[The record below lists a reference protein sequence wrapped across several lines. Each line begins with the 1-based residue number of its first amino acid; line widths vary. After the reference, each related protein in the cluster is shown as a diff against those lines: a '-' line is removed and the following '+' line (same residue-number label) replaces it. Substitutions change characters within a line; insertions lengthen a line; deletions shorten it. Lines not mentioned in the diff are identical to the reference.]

1 MASPQGSLS
10 RSSIGSMTFSELGL
24 SVEVLRGVEEAGYTE
39 PTPIQQKSIP
49 SVLQGRDVMGCA
61 QTGTGKTGAFTLPLI
76 DILASG
82 RARARMPR
90 ALILEPTRELADQV
104 DEAFAVYAKYQTK
117 LSSALLIG
125 GVSMDEQ
132 SRKLERGADVLI
144 ATPGRLLDHVERGQV
159 VLRGIQMLVIDET
172 DRMLDMGFIPD
183 VQKIVRLLPAKRQ
196 TLFFSATL
204 SPEIR
209 RIGAEFVTDPKEI
222 SVSAPSSASV
232 LVEQGLLQTT
242 PSGKRDALR
251 RLLEVKGVQNALIF
265 LNRKKDV
272 DVLATSLK
280 RHGFAAAAIHGDL
293 AQSVR
298 MQTLESFKNGE
309 IKFLVASDVAARG
322 LDISALPFVINYDV
336 PNHPEDYVHRIG
348 RTARAGLK
356 GTAFTLAVP
365 EDSKSLAAIYKLIG
379 KAIPAISLD
388 GSAPAADTPQE
399 TPAEAEKPRPS
410 RGSRNRGR
418 SASGGRASG
427 PSSAKPDLGPSE
439 KSSEEP
445 KPASFGAPEETKGE
459 DSPRTARPRARSRSA
474 KPRPAKSTETP
485 KTPNE
490 KSKPDRGDAAASVK
504 DGSAASV
511 KDGSAASVKDG
522 SAASVKDGSA
532 ASIKDGSAASIKDGS
547 AASIKDGSAASIKD
561 GSAASIKDGSAAMGG
576 HVPAFLLRPG
586 HTDGS

>member
-1 MASPQGSLS
+1 
-10 RSSIGSMTFSELGL
+10 
-24 SVEVLRGVEEAGYTE
+24 
-39 PTPIQQKSIP
+39 
-49 SVLQGRDVMGCA
+49 
-61 QTGTGKTGAFTLPLI
+61 
-76 DILASG
+76 
-82 RARARMPR
+82 
-90 ALILEPTRELADQV
+90 
-104 DEAFAVYAKYQTK
+104 
-117 LSSALLIG
+117 
-125 GVSMDEQ
+125 
-132 SRKLERGADVLI
+132 
-144 ATPGRLLDHVERGQV
+144 V
-159 VLRGIQMLVIDET
+159 VLRGIQILVIDET

-209 RIGAEFVTDPKEI
+209 KLGAEFVTDPKEI

-251 RLLEVKGVQNALIF
+251 RLLEVKGVENAIIF

-298 MQTLESFKNGE
+298 MKTLESFKKGE

-336 PNHPEDYVHRIG
+336 PHHPEDYVHRIG

-356 GTAFTLAVP
+356 GTAFTLSVP
-365 EDSKSLAAIYKLIG
+365 EDSKSLALIYKLIG
-379 KAIPAISLD
+379 KVIPAISLD

-399 TPAEAEKPRPS
+399 IHAEVEKPRRS
-410 RGSRNRGR
+410 RGSRSRGR
-418 SASGGRASG
+418 SSGGGPASA
-427 PSSAKPDLGPSE
+427 PSPAKSDSDPSE
-439 KSSEEP
+439 KLAETP
-445 KPASFGAPEETKGE
+445 KPATLGAQEEAKGE
-459 DSPRTARPRARSRSA
+459 KMRPTSPPRARPRSA

-485 KTPNE
+485 KTPNG
-490 KSKPDRGDAAASVK
+490 KPKTDGGDSAS
-504 DGSAASV
+504 
-511 KDGSAASVKDG
+511 
-522 SAASVKDGSA
+522 
-532 ASIKDGSAASIKDGS
+532 
-547 AASIKDGSAASIKD
+547 
-561 GSAASIKDGSAAMGG
+561 SIKDGSAAMGG

-586 HTDGS
+586 HTDDN